1 MKKIK
6 DKISPTNRLKNVF
19 GKIDNKE
26 IKNVHREKS
35 KSKTDKQ
42 DYEY

>member
-19 GKIDNKE
+19 GNIKDKE
-26 IKNVHREKS
+26 IKNVPQEKS
-35 KSKTDKQ
+35 KSEKHQQINEK
-42 DYEY
+42 

>member
-19 GKIDNKE
+19 GNIKDKE
-26 IKNVHREKS
+26 IKNVQQGKS
-35 KSKTDKQ
+35 KSETNKQ
-42 DYEY
+42 GNEK